1 MSWHICLAGSN
12 KVISGPGL
20 EQPVGLFHGQ
30 AAGGLFYF
38 NIPIIL

>member
-1 MSWHICLAGSN
+1 MSWHICLTGSY

-38 NIPIIL
+38 NITIML